1 MPHQY
6 AKLAFTESVRK
17 VQEDHGSRQN
27 YAKMDVGE
35 DYNFLLSD
43 TEREF
48 ISNRDSFYMA
58 SVSETDWPYVQH
70 RGGPQGFLKVIDEN
84 TLGFADYKGNR
95 QYISTGNFK
104 TNNRVSLFFMDYANK
119 RRLKVMG
126 HVSQVDEQDWETLAS
141 LEDEHYKARVE
152 RGFIIKIVAFDWNCP
167 QHITPRYTEKDLTTL
182 LAPLQNQIK
191 TLNSQVNGSK
201 QAIVLGDGELP
212 LIISG
217 IRQLTHDIRA
227 YELRHVE
234 GIALPEV
241 SAGSHIQVPVKLSNN
256 EVSWKS
262 YSISSNPNRTDCYEI
277 AVKIDTRG
285 SGGSI
290 ALHESYTLGTILHC
304 HKPNNYFALL
314 PLEPKQHIV
323 LIAGGIGITAI
334 KSMALSLANKAKN
347 TQFTFEV
354 HYAGRSIKDMAYVDR
369 LVRQLDDKL
378 NLYLSD
384 KGNKL
389 SLKHLLKTVIVS
401 NDQTTN
407 KAEHKN
413 NTHFYLCGPESMVT
427 ELKQS
432 ANSLGID
439 ESKLHF
445 ELFTQPSAAF
455 SACEI
460 HLAKTDKNIT
470 VSSQETLLDAT
481 LAADINI
488 PFSCKSGECKSCV
501 VQALPPFDIDHN
513 DNCLTEQ
520 ERLSG
525 NLCLCVSRPNN
536 KKITLNL

>member
-27 YAKMDVGE
+27 YASMDVGE

-43 TEREF
+43 AEREF

-104 TNNRVSLFFMDYANK
+104 KNDRVSLFLMDYANK
-119 RRLKVMG
+119 RRLKIMG
-126 HVSQVDEQDWETLAS
+126 CVSQVDEQDWETLAS

-152 RGFIIKIVAFDWNCP
+152 RGFIIKIIAFDWNCP
-167 QHITPRYTEKDLTTL
+167 QHITPRYTEKDLSTM
-182 LAPLQNQIK
+182 LAPLQNQVK
-191 TLNSQVNGSK
+191 MLNAQVNSSK
-201 QAIVLGDGELP
+201 QAIALGDGELP

-217 IRQLTHDIRA
+217 IRQLTPEIRA
-227 YELRHVE
+227 YELRHIK
-234 GIALPEV
+234 GIALPEI
-241 SAGSHIQVPVKLSNN
+241 SAGSHIKVPVKLSNN
-256 EVSWKS
+256 ETSWKT
-262 YSISSNPNRTDCYEI
+262 YSISSNSNRTDCYEI
-277 AVKIDTRG
+277 AVKIDTNG

-290 ALHESYTLGTILHC
+290 AIHESYTLGTLLHC
-304 HKPNNYFALL
+304 HKPNNFFALL
-314 PLEPKQHIV
+314 PPEPKQHIV
-323 LIAGGIGITAI
+323 LIAGGIGITPI
-334 KSMALSLANKAKN
+334 KSMALSLANKTKS

-354 HYAGRSIKDMAYVDR
+354 HYAGHSIEHMAYVDR
-369 LVRQLDDKL
+369 LTRQLDSKL
-378 NLYLSD
+378 HLYLSD
-384 KGNKL
+384 KGKKL
-389 SLKHLLKTVIVS
+389 SIDRLLKTVAIS
-401 NDQTTN
+401 NDQTAN
-407 KAEHKN
+407 KQDYKN

-439 ESKLHF
+439 ESKIHY
-445 ELFTQPSAAF
+445 EQFTQPSSPL
-455 SACEI
+455 SACEV
-460 HLAKTDKNIT
+460 HLSKTDKTIS
-470 VSSQETLLDAT
+470 VSSQETLLDAV
-481 LAADINI
+481 LAADISI
-488 PFSCKSGECKSCV
+488 PFSCKSGECKTCV
-501 VQALPPFDIDHN
+501 VQALPPFDINHN

-520 ERLSG
+520 ERLMG